1 MSLLSLLT
9 SPSPFHFGP
18 ATKRTSPAS
27 SSSWANQWNFTF
39 KLLSTLTSLCHS
51 TAAMRAQKAWNHPS
65 HQQPVHCTLQ
75 SQQDTQCPVLCC
87 SQPEGSCH
95 QLLHPKHVCTAHQ
108 GLVLADILSYQN
120 ISIKGKRAASTRQ
133 MWQHRASLSL
143 WEQLI
148 VTPAADT
155 KPFRVWRHQALK
167 HWYHY
172 WVSSSPPIQKLTLT
186 PKARTKCCV

>member
-1 MSLLSLLT
+1 MPLLPLLT

-51 TAAMRAQKAWNHPS
+51 TAAMSAQKAWNHPS
-65 HQQPVHCTLQ
+65 HQQPVHCTL
-75 SQQDTQCPVLCC
+75 SVPSAVLL
-87 SQPEGSCH
+87 P
-95 QLLHPKHVCTAHQ
+95 AR
-108 GLVLADILSYQN
+108 GLVPPAPPSQACLHCTSGAALADILSYQN

-148 VTPAADT
+148 VTPVADT
-155 KPFRVWRHQALK
+155 KLFRVWRHQALK

-172 WVSSSPPIQKLTLT
+172 WVSSSSPIQKLTLT